1 MNGFLHRL
9 AAQAI
14 GNTNNLRSVA
24 CAPYATPLSL
34 ANSAE
39 PDNQIPGLNSVV
51 NERRNMGKNETAR
64 DSVPSQE
71 QPHANFP
78 TEISTQTRNNEVT
91 PLLPEVFD
99 VQLGSDSD
107 SYAKPNPTNGP
118 TSSVKAKLQQSSI
131 NKSVAGESPVVAEE
145 IEIQEIEMHIPED
158 KITAFTDSNYPSPL
172 LPLKNAARP
181 SASNVNVAAQ
191 RAEQSGFGQRV
202 QVEDVTEVHVSIGR
216 IEVTA
221 VHESQPQKRQAPTQ
235 AKPLSLDEYLAR
247 RGRGT

>member
-24 CAPYATPLSL
+24 CTPYAHPLSP

-39 PDNQIPGLNSVV
+39 PDNQIPGLNSAV
-51 NERRNMGKNETAR
+51 NERRNMGKNETAW

-71 QPHANFP
+71 QPHATFQ
-78 TEISTQTRNNEVT
+78 TELSTQTRNNKVA
-91 PLLPEVFD
+91 PLLAEVFD

-107 SYAKPNPTNGP
+107 SYAKPTPTNGP
-118 TSSVKAKLQQSSI
+118 SSSVKAKLQQSSI
-131 NKSVAGESPVVAEE
+131 NKSVADEFPVFAEE
-145 IEIQEIEMHIPED
+145 IEMHLPED

-181 SASNVNVAAQ
+181 SASKVNLAAQ
-191 RAEQSGFGQRV
+191 HAEQSGFGQRV